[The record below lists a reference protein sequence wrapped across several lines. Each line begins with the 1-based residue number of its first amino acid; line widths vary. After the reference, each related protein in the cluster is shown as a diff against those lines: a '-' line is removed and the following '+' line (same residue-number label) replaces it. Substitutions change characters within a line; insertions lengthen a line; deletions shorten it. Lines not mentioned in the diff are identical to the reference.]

1 MRRERTTRIGVCAL
15 LLATV
20 ALTGCRFAEHGRRAA
35 IDAFASF
42 VFNSVSQ
49 APLTQAAPAKAS
61 RAAAAPAASEAPRRV
76 CPVALA
82 ATAVPPTTAP
92 AALPFPQPRIVS
104 IDLAPAAA
112 RIARVKQI
120 VICTGL
126 VRARLEARMALAEAR
141 GSGGDLARARRIVVL
156 LPEIN
161 VPEPPPAPATL

>member
-1 MRRERTTRIGVCAL
+1 ML

-82 ATAVPPTTAP
+82 AAAAVPPTP
-92 AALPFPQPRIVS
+92 AALPFPQSRIVS

-120 VICTGL
+120 VICTDL

-141 GSGGDLARARRIVVL
+141 GSRGDLARARRIVVL

-161 VPEPPPAPATL
+161 LPEPPPAPATL